1 MAWIKALKYA
11 AGKYKPKPSKPV
23 KVEVK
28 KKKSLITTPTGRV
41 INERSKKNMGGA
53 TQAQIRKVSEQT
65 PRKDKDLKDVIRTET
80 SRNRF
85 AIQQG
90 TDYNKGGKISSY
102 YKKGGNVITGR

>member
-1 MAWIKALKYA
+1 MKGIKYA
-11 AGKYKPKPSKPV
+11 AGKIKNKFNDRKPV

-28 KKKSLITTPTGRV
+28 KKKSLTTTPTGRV

-65 PRKDKDLKDVIRTET
+65 PRKDKDLKDFIRVQT
-80 SRNRF
+80 SRNRS
-85 AIQQG
+85 ALEQR
-90 TDYNKGGKISSY
+90 TDYNRGGKISSY